1 MKEISEIKEK
11 FQQKRPV
18 DWDMIPDIP
27 LTKNQVVMYMPRQLV
42 GMDGE
47 DDITAAMINNYIKDL
62 LMPRANGKTYSKEHI
77 AYLTAIS
84 VFKKSLAVKDIKKLV
99 DSSSAKMTIEEYYQ
113 RLNSHLDND
122 LNEVA
127 SYIKEDMSE
136 EALVELAFELAI
148 SVYARRTL
156 CEQLIKL
163 LSKDEKK
170 KEKPKKEEIG
180 LRMEHRNHLFT
191 EP

>member
-1 MKEISEIKEK
+1 
-11 FQQKRPV
+11 
-18 DWDMIPDIP
+18 
-27 LTKNQVVMYMPRQLV
+27 
-42 GMDGE
+42 
-47 DDITAAMINNYIKDL
+47 
-62 LMPRANGKTYSKEHI
+62 MPRANGKTYSKEHI

-113 RLNSHLDND
+113 RLNSYLDND

-127 SYIKEDMSE
+127 SYIKEDMSQ

-170 KEKPKKEEIG
+170 KEKPKKEETVKQ
-180 LRMEHRNHLFT
+180 N
-191 EP
+191 

>member
-156 CEQLIKL
+156 CEQLIKY
-163 LSKDEKK
+163 
-170 KEKPKKEEIG
+170 
-180 LRMEHRNHLFT
+180 FT
-191 EP
+191 ICF

>member
-170 KEKPKKEEIG
+170 LEKPKKEE
-180 LRMEHRNHLFT
+180 T
-191 EP
+191 VKQT

>member
-156 CEQLIKL
+156 CEQLIKMI
-163 LSKDEKK
+163 SKDEKK
-170 KEKPKKEEIG
+170 KEKPKKEE
-180 LRMEHRNHLFT
+180 T
-191 EP
+191 VKQT